1 MKKFIALLLALVTAL
16 SLVACGSK
24 DNGGST
30 DGDTVKVGIFEPTS
44 GQNGAGGKKEIL
56 GIEYANSIKPTVTI
70 NGKEY
75 KVELVTADNASDAS
89 KAPPAAQTL
98 ISKGVSVVI
107 GTYGSGCAIAAGDL
121 FKSAKVPAIG
131 TSCTNPN
138 VTLGND
144 YYFRISYID
153 PFQGAVMA
161 NFANKEKGS
170 VNCALIIESGD
181 DYSAGFGNYF
191 QKEME
196 RLGGKAYWSSRRVR
210 LTSPP

>member
-30 DGDTVKVGIFEPTS
+30 DGDTVKIGIFEPTS

-89 KAPPAAQTL
+89 KAPAAAQTL

-121 FKSAKVPAIG
+121 F
-131 TSCTNPN
+131 
-138 VTLGND
+138 
-144 YYFRISYID
+144 
-153 PFQGAVMA
+153 
-161 NFANKEKGS
+161 
-170 VNCALIIESGD
+170 
-181 DYSAGFGNYF
+181 
-191 QKEME
+191 
-196 RLGGKAYWSSRRVR
+196 
-210 LTSPP
+210 